1 MNFTDIFS
9 IVGNGLIG
17 IDAIVRTKVTNHK
30 VKEIIDAAVQAV
42 YAGIK
47 NIDDTVHKAISEIE
61 QGKDP
66 DFTPDIPPSPT
77 LPPLAPDSNPPNWFK
92 IAWKI
97 LSPVLSLVAR
107 KWPKFA
113 EYYAPLKA
121 AGDKLVEVLS
131 KYFPHGSEGDTIEY
145 KDLKDAIA
153 HVDRAKFPPLSPP
166 SKPDEY

>member
-1 MNFTDIFS
+1 MVNYTDIFS

-17 IDAIVRTKVTNHK
+17 IDAIVRTKVTNEK
-30 VKEIIDAAVQAV
+30 AKKIIDAAIQGV

-47 NIDDTVHKAISEIE
+47 NEDDTIQNAITEID

-66 DFTPDIPPSPT
+66 QFTPDIPPSPP
-77 LPPLAPDSNPPNWFK
+77 LPPFNPSSNPPNWFK
-92 IAWKI
+92 IAWNA
-97 LSPVLSLVAR
+97 LSPALALLAQ

-131 KYFPHGSEGDTIEY
+131 EYFPGGSKEAKIKY
-145 KDLKDAIA
+145 ADLKDAITM
-153 HVDRAKFPPLSPP
+153 VDREKFPHLSA
-166 SKPDEY
+166 SK